1 MKESYKF
8 VNKELGNIRT
18 LENNGTTW
26 FIAKDI
32 CSIITSV
39 PVASVLK
46 RVSEENKAKLNL
58 GLGGKYTNVV
68 NTDGLFQILDGG
80 QTEKARILKQ
90 WIVSEVLPS
99 LEEETDMTVEEEDM
113 VPFEETGIPFDE
125 VDDCFT
131 PAIHEEPS
139 VMEDEIDLTVIEGQI
154 MVSSLEV
161 AEKFEKNHRDVLR
174 AIKNISTEI
183 STAQFCAL
191 FKLNSYKASNGKQNP
206 EYLMNRDGF
215 SLLSMGFTGKKALDW
230 KLKYIN
236 AFNQMEKRL
245 KSGDSLSEEEKLKLQ
260 LFSSDPSEVAYAH
273 AQLLKLATAPLEK
286 EICEQKVLIEEQK
299 PLVTFA
305 THVTKTSDTVD
316 MGEFAKIV
324 AKEKINVGRNRLFT
338 WLREQGYLMTNNV
351 PYQRYIN
358 NGYFK
363 VIEVSKITSY
373 GKINVFPKTLVTG
386 KGQIFLV
393 ERLREEFGM
402 IA

>member
-1 MKESYKF
+1 MNNFTNFTNET
-8 VNKELGNIRT
+8 LGTIRT

-26 FIAKDI
+26 FIAKDV

-46 RVSEENKAKLNL
+46 RVSEDNKDRLNL
-58 GLGGKYTNVV
+58 GLGGNYTNVV
-68 NTDGLFQILDGG
+68 NENGLFEILDGG
-80 QTEKARILKQ
+80 KTEKARILKQ

-99 LEEETDMTVEEEDM
+99 LEEVDTVVEEEDII
-113 VPFEETGIPFDE
+113 PFEEKTSETTFTSTAKRPTTSDSNLEIFNNEEFGEVRTTEINGKPYFVGADVAKALGYKDTVNALKQHCRGVVKHHLIDSLGRNQEASFIAEGDLYRLIMKSKLPSAERFESWVMDE
-125 VDDCFT
+125 VLPTIRKHGAYMTDN
-131 PAIHEEPS
+131 I
-139 VMEDEIDLTVIEGQI
+139 IEKT
-154 MVSSLEV
+154 L
-161 AEKFEKNHRDVLR
+161 AD
-174 AIKNISTEI
+174 
-183 STAQFCAL
+183 
-191 FKLNSYKASNGKQNP
+191 P
-206 EYLMNRDGF
+206 DYL
-215 SLLSMGFTGKKALDW
+215 
-230 KLKYIN
+230 I
-236 AFNQMEKRL
+236 Q
-245 KSGDSLSEEEKLKLQ
+245 
-260 LFSSDPSEVAYAH
+260 
-273 AQLLKLATAPLEK
+273 LATTLK
-286 EICEQKVLIEEQK
+286 EERQARLQAEESQRIAERKLEEQK

-338 WLREQGYLMTNNV
+338 WLIEQGYLMTNNV

>member
-18 LENNGTTW
+18 LEDNGSTW

-90 WIVSEVLPS
+90 WIVSEVLPC
-99 LEEETDMTVEEEDM
+99 LEEEADMTVEEEDT
-113 VPFEETGIPFDE
+113 VPFEETIPFDE
-125 VDDCFT
+125 VEDDIAPTDVSCASNNESKNSFT
-131 PAIHEEPS
+131 IFSNAEFGEVRTIMIDSKPYFCASDIAKALGYSNPRKAILDHCKGVTKRDTPTSGGVQSISYINEGDVYRLIVKSKLPS
-139 VMEDEIDLTVIEGQI
+139 
-154 MVSSLEV
+154 
-161 AEKFEKNHRDVLR
+161 AEKFESWVMDEVLPTIR
-174 AIKNISTEI
+174 KHGAYMTDNIIEKTL
-183 STAQFCAL
+183 TD
-191 FKLNSYKASNGKQNP
+191 P
-206 EYLMNRDGF
+206 DYL
-215 SLLSMGFTGKKALDW
+215 
-230 KLKYIN
+230 I
-236 AFNQMEKRL
+236 Q
-245 KSGDSLSEEEKLKLQ
+245 
-260 LFSSDPSEVAYAH
+260 
-273 AQLLKLATAPLEK
+273 LATTLK
-286 EICEQKVLIEEQK
+286 EERQARLQAEESQRIAERKLEEQK